1 LAAERIRARRPQE
14 GAVLTTQQIIGIVLI
29 LAAVIDVIVGL
40 VIIGPRITNADSRR
54 VVTLALIAGSGILA
68 AIGIALLLGALQA
81 SQSAS

>member
-1 LAAERIRARRPQE
+1 
-14 GAVLTTQQIIGIVLI
+14 
-29 LAAVIDVIVGL
+29 VIDVIVGL